1 MWKKIVH
8 AGRPKNTEIIWI
20 ILTVL
25 YRAVKPNTVNYLKQF
40 KPVFGTVPCRYGS
53 GSMHLI

>member
-1 MWKKIVH
+1 MRKKIVH
-8 AGRPKNTEIIWI
+8 AGCPKNTEIIWI
-20 ILTVL
+20 ILTEL

-40 KPVFGTVPCRYGS
+40 KPVFGSVPYWYES